1 MDDEIVMVLQWKA
14 VLLRQKR
21 HLPPQPTQSSTAK
34 TATVNISGTSQR
46 EAAEFSLCK
55 NRNLCT
61 ERLTR
66 LAIVKE
72 NRADDVVVAI
82 IDSFFF
88 FSPVIALPAD
98 RARRAQ
104 RG

>member
-1 MDDEIVMVLQWKA
+1 VEGGSTAPEAALATATDA
-14 VLLRQKR
+14 VLHREDRDRQHIR
-21 HLPPQPTQSSTAK
+21 NFTEGSCR
-34 TATVNISGTSQR
+34 ISIV
-46 EAAEFSLCK
+46 
-55 NRNLCT
+55 CT

-66 LAIVKE
+66 LAIIKE